1 MFRYI
6 VNACV
11 KGPFLTSIHC
21 TRPWLSVATSSKLII
36 PQATAKQCKP
46 HSREYHDKNRDA
58 QRVKANTGSAKLI
71 IGTLDVVSINS
82 INLVFVDLSKSQSLM
97 EVAIILNFYPVIV
110 GKDNLV
116 VIALG

>member
-1 MFRYI
+1 MGKGQHVYVLSFFHV

-11 KGPFLTSIHC
+11 KDPFLTSIHC

-58 QRVKANTGSAKLI
+58 QCVIANTGSEKLI
-71 IGTLDVVSINS
+71 NGTIDVVW
-82 INLVFVDLSKSQSLM
+82 FSLTCRR
-97 EVAIILNFYPVIV
+97 VKV
-110 GKDNLV
+110 
-116 VIALG
+116 